1 MPCFAQK
8 KISRLGVETEE
19 TQLNNE
25 ALSTEKVC
33 WQPTE

>member
-8 KISRLGVETEE
+8 KISRHDVEREE

-33 WQPTE
+33 WQPME